1 MNNLKRK
8 IAIERFMSYPSQ
20 IVSLVNRRNIEVVVY
35 DEKGPIA
42 RLTPYKHTPVVAIT
56 NLRNEVAA
64 VDRAR
69 AEGEMMDIGEVS
81 ADQLDQGG
89 VWRITP
95 GFKKE
100 LEKPAWLR
108 KISRFSISGLL
119 KKIREVESTPSSA
132 RA

>member
-1 MNNLKRK
+1 MNSLKRK
-8 IAIERFMSYPSQ
+8 IAIERFMTYPSQ
-20 IVSLVNRRNIEVVVY
+20 IVSLVNRRSIEVVVY

-42 RLTPYKHTPVVAIT
+42 RLTPYKQAPVVSIT
-56 NLRNEVAA
+56 NLRNNVAA
-64 VDRAR
+64 LDRER
-69 AEGEMMDIGEVS
+69 AELEMIDISEVTP
-81 ADQLDQGG
+81 AQLDQGG

-95 GFKKE
+95 SFKKE

-119 KKIREVESTPSSA
+119 KKIREVESVPSSI

>member
-1 MNNLKRK
+1 MNSLKRK
-8 IAIERFMSYPSQ
+8 IAIERFMTYPSQ
-20 IVSLVNRRNIEVVVY
+20 IVSLVNRRGMEVVVY

-42 RLTPYKHTPVVAIT
+42 RLTPYKQTPVVAIT
-56 NLRNEVAA
+56 NLRNEGA
-64 VDRAR
+64 VMDRER
-69 AEGEMMDIGEVS
+69 AEGEMVDISEVS
-81 ADQLDQGG
+81 AEQLDQGG

-95 GFKKE
+95 GFRRE

-119 KKIREVESTPSSA
+119 KKIREVESMPFSM

>member
-1 MNNLKRK
+1 MNSLKRK
-8 IAIERFMSYPSQ
+8 IAIERFMTYPSQ
-20 IVSLVNRRNIEVVVY
+20 IVSLVNRRGMEVVVY

-42 RLTPYKHTPVVAIT
+42 RLTPYKQTPVVAIT
-56 NLRNEVAA
+56 NLLNEGAV
-64 VDRAR
+64 VDRER
-69 AEGEMMDIGEVS
+69 AEGEMMDISEVTS
-81 ADQLDQGG
+81 EQLDQGG

-119 KKIREVESTPSSA
+119 KKIREVESIPSSM

>member
-1 MNNLKRK
+1 MNSPKRK
-8 IAIERFMSYPSQ
+8 IAIERFMTYPSQ
-20 IVSLVNRRNIEVVVY
+20 IVSLVNRRGMEVVVY

-42 RLTPYKHTPVVAIT
+42 RLTPYKQTPVVAIT
-56 NLRNEVAA
+56 NLLNEGAV
-64 VDRAR
+64 VDRER
-69 AEGEMMDIGEVS
+69 AEGEMMDISEVTS
-81 ADQLDQGG
+81 EQLDQGG

-119 KKIREVESTPSSA
+119 KKIREVESIPSSM

>member
-1 MNNLKRK
+1 MNSLKRK
-8 IAIERFMSYPSQ
+8 IAIERFMTYPNQ
-20 IVSLVNRRNIEVVVY
+20 IVNLVNRRGMEVVVY

-42 RLTPYKHTPVVAIT
+42 RLTPYKQTPVVAIT
-56 NLRNEVAA
+56 NLRNESA
-64 VDRAR
+64 VMDRER
-69 AEGEMMDIGEVS
+69 AEGEMMDISEVTS
-81 ADQLDQGG
+81 EQLDHGG

-108 KISRFSISGLL
+108 KISRFSLSGLL
-119 KKIREVESTPSSA
+119 KKIREVESIPSSM

>member
-1 MNNLKRK
+1 MESLKRK
-8 IAIERFMSYPSQ
+8 IAIERFMLYPTQ
-20 IVSLVNRRNIEVVVY
+20 IVSLVNRRSMEVVVY
-35 DEKGPIA
+35 DEKGPVA
-42 RLTPYKHTPVVAIT
+42 KLTPYRQSPVVAIT

-64 VDRAR
+64 GELERAQ
-69 AEGEMMDIGEVS
+69 GEMMDIGEVS
-81 ADQLDQGG
+81 AEQLDQGG

-108 KISRFSISGLL
+108 KISRFSLSGLL
-119 KKIREVESTPSSA
+119 KKVREVEPVPSSA